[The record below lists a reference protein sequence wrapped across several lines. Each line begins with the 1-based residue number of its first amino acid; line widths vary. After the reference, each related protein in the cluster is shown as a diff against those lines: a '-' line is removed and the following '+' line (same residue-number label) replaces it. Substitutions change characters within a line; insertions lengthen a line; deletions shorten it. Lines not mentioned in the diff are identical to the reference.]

1 MAISPY
7 LREIRRKVGTDLLLM
22 PSVSAV
28 VWNEEHHL
36 LLLRQCVGGP
46 WTLPRGIIDPGEFPA
61 QALVRE
67 VSEETGVIV
76 SPERILGV
84 FGGPE
89 GFLRTYPNGDQVEF
103 VDITFECRAV
113 GGSLD
118 CRDGEAIEAR
128 FFSTNELT
136 ALPFSF
142 PVDIATLLGTL
153 NVPKF
158 YWDEKWLA

>member
-1 MAISPY
+1 MDF
-7 LREIRRKVGTDLLLM
+7 T
-22 PSVSAV
+22 
-28 VWNEEHHL
+28 
-36 LLLRQCVGGP
+36 
-46 WTLPRGIIDPGEFPA
+46 RGIIDPGEFPA

-136 ALPFSF
+136 ALPFSSRLTSPLCLGPSMSPSSIGTRSGWHRW
-142 PVDIATLLGTL
+142 PVTSGTDL
-153 NVPKF
+153 RRACIPQRPV
-158 YWDEKWLA
+158 